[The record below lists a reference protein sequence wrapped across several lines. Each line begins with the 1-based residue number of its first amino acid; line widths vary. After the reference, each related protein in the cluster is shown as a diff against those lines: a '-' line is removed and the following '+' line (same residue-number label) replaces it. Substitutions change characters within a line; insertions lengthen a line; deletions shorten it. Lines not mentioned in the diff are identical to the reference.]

1 MARPLR
7 FLLLAVVVTAVLVG
21 GGLALAGGNAG
32 GNAGGKDDGGAPPKP
47 AATPTQFH
55 TTPLSELD
63 GSTVTV
69 RRAAFCDRID
79 PRQVTAALGGPAT
92 AHRSWN
98 DGDRTVLSPGV
109 KDVAHEFGCEYTG
122 AAGVVVRA
130 WVFAPPVGAA
140 RARQLAQEKAGAGC
154 VSVPGSFGS
163 PGSAASCHTAANR
176 SARFQGLFGDAWLSC
191 ELDVPAGSPV
201 SDAQLSDRAGRWCV
215 GVAESAG

>member
-21 GGLALAGGNAG
+21 GGLALAGG
-32 GNAGGKDDGGAPPKP
+32 KDDDAAAPSP
-47 AATPTQFH
+47 AATTTPFR
-55 TTPLSELD
+55 TTPLSEFES
-63 GSTVTV
+63 STVSV

-79 PRQVTAALGGPAT
+79 PRQVTAALGGPTT

-122 AAGVVVRA
+122 ADGVVARA
-130 WVFAPPVGAA
+130 WVFAPPVGTAQA
-140 RARQLAQEKAGAGC
+140 GQLANEKAAAGC
-154 VSVPGSFGS
+154 ASVPGPFGS
-163 PGSAASCHTAANR
+163 PGSATSCHSSAGR

-191 ELDVPAGSPV
+191 EVVVPPGSTMP
-201 SDAQLSDRAGRWCV
+201 DAQLTDRAGRWCV